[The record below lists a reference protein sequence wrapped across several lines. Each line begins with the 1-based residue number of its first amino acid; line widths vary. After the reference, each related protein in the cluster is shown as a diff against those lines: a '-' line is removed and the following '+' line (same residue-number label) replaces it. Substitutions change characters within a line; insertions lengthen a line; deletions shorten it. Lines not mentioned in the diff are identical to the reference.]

1 MVKAHKLYQELKSSN
16 YLVDID
22 SRKIRKGSI
31 FFGIRGNNFNGN
43 DFVIDALKN
52 GSRLAVTDK
61 ENPRFID
68 NPNIIKVPDA
78 LIALQEL
85 SRFHRKNSNAKVI
98 GITGSNGKTTT
109 KELIFKVLSSKFKT
123 ICSLG
128 NFNNHIG
135 LPLSLLEIRN
145 DTQFAVIEMGA
156 NNFGEIEFL
165 TSLCEPDYGYITNF
179 GKAHLEGFINID
191 GVTKAKTE
199 LYHWII
205 ENNKVLL
212 INSEDKT
219 QNKFANHNSIVF
231 GSGKNCNYTFNES
244 NKDLV
249 HVLFEEFLFKTN
261 LYGSYNYS
269 NVCAA
274 IALGLEFGLDKDEIN
289 QALVNY
295 NSENNRSEI
304 IKINNKTIILDAYNA
319 NPSSME
325 EAIKS
330 FSKFK
335 DKKAIILGDM
345 YELGEESNTEHKNI
359 IKLCEEIPNSQ
370 CIFIGEHF
378 NIFSNTEK
386 GSKFFKNKADFY
398 NSDLK
403 INENY
408 ILIKGS
414 RGMKME
420 EILNYIKQ

>member
-1 MVKAHKLYQELKSSN
+1 MVEILNLYEELILSN

-31 FFGIRGNNFNGN
+31 FFGIKGDNFNGN
-43 DFVIDALKN
+43 DFVLDALNN
-52 GSRLAVTDK
+52 GSRLAVTDD
-61 ENPRFID
+61 ENPKFNN
-68 NPNIIKVPDA
+68 NPNIIKVPDS
-78 LIALQEL
+78 LDTLQKV

-123 ICSLG
+123 ICSIG

-145 DTQFAVIEMGA
+145 DTEFAVIEMGA

-165 TSLCEPDYGYITNF
+165 TSLCEPDLGYITNF

-191 GVTKAKTE
+191 GVIKAKTE

-205 ENNKVLL
+205 ENDKVLL

-219 QNKFANHNSIVF
+219 QNKFINHKSIVF
-231 GSGKNCNYTFNES
+231 GSDNKCNYTFNES

-249 HVLFEEFLFKTN
+249 CVLFEEFLFKTN

-274 IALGLEFGLDKDEIN
+274 ISLGLEFGLDKNEIN
-289 QALVNY
+289 QALVDY
-295 NSENNRSEI
+295 NFENNRSEVI
-304 IKINNKTIILDAYNA
+304 RIDDKTIILDAYNA

-335 DKKAIILGDM
+335 GEKAIILGDM

-359 IKLCEEIPNSQ
+359 IKLCEEIPDSKSV
-370 CIFIGEHF
+370 FIGEHF
-378 NIFSNTEK
+378 YIFSNTKK
-386 GSKFFKNKADFY
+386 GSKFFKNKSDFY
-398 NSDLK
+398 NSDIK
-403 INENY
+403 IDENK

-420 EILNYIKQ
+420 EILKYIKQ